1 MCATRLRYTPTWRAP
16 IRPSSWPY
24 RGAGHAAQASRLCVA
39 SRLRRTARRLCYLDR
54 PRTGLQTFGA
64 IEFGRRKGKRRPA
77 ALRATRS
84 RGSRMPLRLKPP
96 ALAAALIASACPAAR
111 RSQGRAHLLPDRSV
125 TGLRQASETGHRLG
139 FEYAAKGTRE
149 VDAVAD
155 EITGSKWN
163 CYVFRTPRI
172 ALQDA
177 VSNAVAIGKPGLR
190 IATLAQGYGLGRDGV
205 AAFKEALTMT
215 GRRSTLRNM
224 RRSTP
229 SISPLP
235 RSAFLRR

>member
-1 MCATRLRYTPTWRAP
+1 LGGEKASVGRRRFAQPGREDRACP
-16 IRPSSWPY
+16 FVSNRRRSPRPSLPP
-24 RGAGHAAQASRLCVA
+24 RAQ
-39 SRLRRTARRLCYLDR
+39 RR
-54 PRTGLQTFGA
+54 
-64 IEFGRRKGKRRPA
+64 
-77 ALRATRS
+77 
-84 RGSRMPLRLKPP
+84 
-96 ALAAALIASACPAAR
+96 R

>member
-1 MCATRLRYTPTWRAP
+1 
-16 IRPSSWPY
+16 
-24 RGAGHAAQASRLCVA
+24 
-39 SRLRRTARRLCYLDR
+39 
-54 PRTGLQTFGA
+54 
-64 IEFGRRKGKRRPA
+64 
-77 ALRATRS
+77 
-84 RGSRMPLRLKPP
+84 
-96 ALAAALIASACPAAR
+96 
-111 RSQGRAHLLPDRSV
+111 LPDRSV

-139 FEYAAKGTRE
+139 FEYAKGTRE
-149 VDAVAD
+149 VDEVAD

-163 CYVFRTPRI
+163 CYVFRPRI

-190 IATLAQGYGLGRDGV
+190 IATLAQGYGLGRDSV
-205 AAFKEALTMT
+205 AAFKEALTTT

-235 RSAFLRR
+235 RSAFLRC